1 MPSAGLSAGHRR
13 LELRGLNQSR
23 ALKHIL
29 APRSSDVSDTI
40 CFERMLSGG
49 PACFPDCCGNSSH
62 EGALPASPQ
71 QPELRSTVVQNLQ
84 SCMRNPL
91 GFMGPA
97 YGSRAFRGS
106 LLCLNASCRLS
117 RLTRMICFS
126 TCHLSQHCLQGA
138 HQPQGSLQTL
148 TQDHPRHEAIP
159 GDSGK
164 LGGSQSNPTY
174 AYKSP

>member
-1 MPSAGLSAGHRR
+1 MLGTCGLS
-13 LELRGLNQSR
+13 SD
-23 ALKHIL
+23 
-29 APRSSDVSDTI
+29 DVSNTI
-40 CFERMLSGG
+40 ERMLSGG

-62 EGALPASPQ
+62 EGTLPASLQ

-84 SCMRNPL
+84 SCMRKPL

-117 RLTRMICFS
+117 RLTRMIRS
-126 TCHLSQHCLQGA
+126 SACHLSQHRLQAA

-148 TQDHPRHEAIP
+148 TQDHPRQEA
-159 GDSGK
+159 
-164 LGGSQSNPTY
+164 LGFIDCLLFKVGIGGVALGTAPPSNSLY
-174 AYKSP
+174 